1 MEIPKNRL
9 LPDTA
14 QINSLGH
21 LEIGGVDTVEL
32 AKKYGTPIYLYDET
46 TIRNRMREF
55 ITSVRETY
63 PRSKVLYAG
72 KAFLIKKMAKIA
84 AEEGLGLD
92 VVSGGEIF
100 IAKDSGFPMEN
111 TYFHGNN
118 KTLEELRFALDAGVG
133 NIVVDNL
140 SELKLLASL
149 VKRRPVNILFRLT
162 PGVDPHTHSYISTG
176 KIDSK
181 FGFQLYSRDLEE
193 AVELVKTVTF
203 LHFTG
208 LHCHIGSQIFD
219 TAFFRMASQIMAE
232 QVVIFTKKWDLPVK
246 ELDMGGGLGIA
257 YKPDD
262 NPPTPKEMAV
272 AIADPVGEVCN
283 REGIEPPTLIL
294 EPGRYIVGNAGVTLY
309 TVGTIK
315 EIPGVRKYVS
325 VDGGMADNPRPM
337 LYQAEY
343 TAFLANKM
351 DKSPKETVTIAG
363 RFCES
368 GDILINSSLLPMVE
382 YGDILVVS
390 ATGAYNY
397 SMSSNYNMCPRP
409 IVIGVS
415 DGRDEVWVEREKYID
430 LVRLQR

>member
-21 LEIGGVDTVEL
+21 LEIGGVDVVDL
-32 AKKYGTPIYLYDET
+32 AKRYGTPIYLYDET
-46 TIRNRMREF
+46 TLRNRMREF
-55 ITSVRETY
+55 VSSLKETY
-63 PRSKVLYAG
+63 PKSKVLYAG
-72 KAFLIKKMAKIA
+72 KAFLIKKMTRIL

-92 VVSGGEIF
+92 VVSGGEIY
-100 IAKDSGFPMEN
+100 IAKESNFPMEN
-111 TYFHGNN
+111 VYFHGNN
-118 KTLEELRFALDAGVG
+118 KTIEELKFALEVGVR

-140 SELKLLASL
+140 DELKLLVSL
-149 VKRRPVNILFRLT
+149 VKRRPINILFRLT

-181 FGFQLYSRDLEE
+181 FGFQLNSKDLET
-193 AVELVKTVTF
+193 AVELVKTDTF
-203 LHFTG
+203 LNFKG

-219 TAFFRMASQIMAE
+219 TKFFRISAEIMAE
-232 QVVIFTKKWDLPVK
+232 QVVTFTKKWNLPVE

-257 YKPDD
+257 YKPSDD
-262 NPPTPKEMAV
+262 PPTPKEMAV
-272 AIADPVGEVCN
+272 SVADPIGEVCN
-283 REGIEPPTLIL
+283 REGIELPTLIL
-294 EPGRYIVGNAGVTLY
+294 EPGRYIVGNAGVTVY

-315 EIPGVRKYVS
+315 EIPEIRKYVS

-351 DKSPKETVTIAG
+351 NKIPVETVTIAG

-368 GDILINSSLLPMVE
+368 GDILIDKAVLPTVE
-382 YGDILVVS
+382 NGDVLVIS

-409 IVIGVS
+409 IVIGVR
-415 DGRDEVWVEREKYID
+415 DGKDEVWVEREKYSD

>member
-21 LEIGGVDTVEL
+21 LEIGGVDVVDL
-32 AKKYGTPIYLYDET
+32 AKRYGTPIYLYDET
-46 TIRNRMREF
+46 TLRNRMREF
-55 ITSVRETY
+55 VSSLRGTY
-63 PRSKVLYAG
+63 PKSKVLYAG
-72 KAFLIKKMAKIA
+72 KAFLIKKMVKIL

-92 VVSGGEIF
+92 VVSGGEIY
-100 IAKDSGFPMEN
+100 IAEESNFPMEN
-111 TYFHGNN
+111 VYFHGNN
-118 KTLEELRFALDAGVG
+118 KTIEELKFALEVGVR

-140 SELKLLASL
+140 DELKLLVSL
-149 VKRRPVNILFRLT
+149 VKRRPINILFRLT

-176 KIDSK
+176 KVDSK
-181 FGFQLYSRDLEE
+181 FGFQLNSKDLET
-193 AVELVKTVTF
+193 AVELVKTDTF
-203 LHFTG
+203 LNFKG

-219 TAFFRMASQIMAE
+219 TKFFRISAEIMAE
-232 QVVIFTKKWDLPVK
+232 QVVTFTKKWNLPVE

-257 YKPDD
+257 YKPSDD
-262 NPPTPKEMAV
+262 PPTPKEMAV
-272 AIADPVGEVCN
+272 SIADPIGEVCN
-283 REGIEPPTLIL
+283 REGIELPTLIL
-294 EPGRYIVGNAGVTLY
+294 EPGRYIVGNAGVTVY

-315 EIPGVRKYVS
+315 EIPGIRKYVS

-351 DKSPKETVTIAG
+351 NKIPVETVTIAG

-368 GDILINSSLLPMVE
+368 GDILIDKAVLPTVE
-382 YGDILVVS
+382 NGDVLVIS

-409 IVIGVS
+409 IVIGVR
-415 DGRDEVWVEREKYID
+415 DGKDEVWVEREKYSD

>member
-14 QINSLGH
+14 EINSLGH

-32 AKKYGTPIYLYDET
+32 VKKYGTPIYLYDEMT
-46 TIRNRMREF
+46 LRNRMREF
-55 ITSVRETY
+55 LSSLKEAY
-63 PRSKVLYAG
+63 PKSKVLYAG
-72 KAFLIKKMAKIA
+72 KAFLIKKITRIL

-100 IAKDSGFPMEN
+100 IAKESNFPMEN
-111 TYFHGNN
+111 VYFHGNN
-118 KTLEELRFALDAGVG
+118 KTIEELKFALEVGVG

-140 SELKLLASL
+140 DELRLLTSL
-149 VKRRPVNILFRLT
+149 VKRRPVNILLRLT

-176 KIDSK
+176 KVDSK
-181 FGFQLYSRDLEE
+181 FGFQLNSKDLKT
-193 AVELVKTVTF
+193 AIELIKTDAF
-203 LHFTG
+203 LNFKG

-219 TAFFRMASQIMAE
+219 TKFFRMAAEIMAE
-232 QVVIFTKKWDLPVK
+232 QIVIFTKEWDLSVE
-246 ELDMGGGLGIA
+246 ELDLGGGLGIA

-262 NPPTPKEMAV
+262 DPPTPKEMAV
-272 AIADPVGEVCN
+272 SVADPIGEVCS
-283 REGIEPPTLIL
+283 REGIKHPTIIL
-294 EPGRYIVGNAGVTLY
+294 EPGRYIVGNAGITLY

-315 EIPGVRKYVS
+315 EIPGIRKYVS

-351 DKSPKETVTIAG
+351 NKPKAETVTIAG

-368 GDILINSSLLPMVE
+368 GDILIDKASLPKVE
-382 YGDILVVS
+382 NGDILVIS

-409 IVIGVS
+409 IVIGVNN
-415 DGRDEVWVEREKYID
+415 GKEEVWVEREKYID

>member
-1 MEIPKNRL
+1 MEIPNNRL

-21 LEIGGVDTVEL
+21 LEIGGVDVVEL

-46 TIRNRMREF
+46 TLRNRMREF
-55 ITSVRETY
+55 VSSLRETY
-63 PRSKVLYAG
+63 PNSKVLYAG
-72 KAFLIKKMAKIA
+72 KAFLIKKIAKIV

-92 VVSGGEIF
+92 VVSGGEIY
-100 IAKDSGFPMEN
+100 IAKESGFPMEN

-118 KTLEELRFALDAGVG
+118 KTLEELRFALDVGVG

-140 SELKLLASL
+140 NELRLLVSL
-149 VKRRPVNILFRLT
+149 VKRRPINVLFRLT

-176 KIDSK
+176 KVDSK
-181 FGFQLYSRDLEE
+181 FGFQLNSKDLEE
-193 AVELVKTVTF
+193 AIELVKTDAF
-203 LHFTG
+203 LHFVG

-219 TAFFRMASQIMAE
+219 TRFFRMASEIMAE
-232 QVVIFTKKWDLPVK
+232 QVVTFTKRWGLKIR

-262 NPPTPKEMAV
+262 DPPTPKEMAV
-272 AIADPVGEVCN
+272 AIADPIGETCA
-283 REGIEPPTLIL
+283 REGIELPTLIL
-294 EPGRYIVGNAGVTLY
+294 EPGRYIVGNAGVTIY

-315 EIPGVRKYVS
+315 EIPGIRKYVS

-351 DKSPKETVTIAG
+351 NKTSEETVTIAG

-368 GDILINSSLLPMVE
+368 GDILINESFLPKVE
-382 YGDILVVS
+382 YGDVLVIS

-409 IVIGVS
+409 IVIGVNE
-415 DGRDEVWVEREKYID
+415 GRDEVWVEREKYID

>member
-14 QINSLGH
+14 EINSLGH

-46 TIRNRMREF
+46 TLRNRMKEF
-55 ITSVRETY
+55 LSSLRETY
-63 PRSKVLYAG
+63 PKSKVLYAG
-72 KAFLIKKMAKIA
+72 KAFLIKKIA
-84 AEEGLGLD
+84 NILAEEGLGLD

-100 IAKDSGFPMEN
+100 IAKESNFPMEN
-111 TYFHGNN
+111 VYFHGNN
-118 KTLEELRFALDAGVG
+118 KTVEELKFALEVGVG

-140 SELKLLASL
+140 DELRLLTSL
-149 VKRRPVNILFRLT
+149 VKRRPVNILLRLT

-176 KIDSK
+176 KVDSK
-181 FGFQLYSRDLEE
+181 FGFQLNSKDLQI
-193 AVELVKTVTF
+193 AVELIKTDAF
-203 LHFTG
+203 LNFKG

-219 TAFFRMASQIMAE
+219 TKFFRMAAEIMAE
-232 QVVIFTKKWDLPVK
+232 QIVIFNKKWDLSVE
-246 ELDMGGGLGIA
+246 ELDLGGGLGIA

-262 NPPTPKEMAV
+262 DPPTPKEMAV
-272 AIADPVGEVCN
+272 SVADPIGEVCS
-283 REGIEPPTLIL
+283 REGIKYPTIIL
-294 EPGRYIVGNAGVTLY
+294 EPGRYIVGNAGITLY

-315 EIPGVRKYVS
+315 EIPGIRKYVS

-351 DKSPKETVTIAG
+351 NKPKVETVTIAG

-368 GDILINSSLLPMVE
+368 GDILIDKASLPKVE
-382 YGDILVVS
+382 NGDVLVIS

-397 SMSSNYNMCPRP
+397 SMASNYNMCPRP
-409 IVIGVS
+409 IVIGVNN
-415 DGRDEVWVEREKYID
+415 GKEEVWVEREKYID

>member
-1 MEIPKNRL
+1 MEIPRNRL

-21 LEIGGVDTVEL
+21 LEISGVDIVNL
-32 AKKYGTPIYLYDET
+32 AKKYGTPIYLYDEVT
-46 TIRNRMREF
+46 LRNRMREF
-55 ITSVRETY
+55 VSSLRDTY
-63 PRSKVLYAG
+63 PNSKVLYAG
-72 KAFLIKKMAKIA
+72 KAFLIKKMAKIV

-92 VVSGGEIF
+92 VVSGGEIYV
-100 IAKDSGFPMEN
+100 AKESGFPMEDV
-111 TYFHGNN
+111 YFHGNN
-118 KTLEELRFALDAGVG
+118 KTLEELRFALDIGVG

-181 FGFQLYSRDLEE
+181 FGFQLGSSDLEE
-193 AVELVKTVTF
+193 AIELVKTDAF
-203 LHFTG
+203 LNFVG

-219 TAFFRMASQIMAE
+219 TRFFGMASEIMAE
-232 QVVIFTKKWDLPVK
+232 QVVIFTKKWELK
-246 ELDMGGGLGIA
+246 IQKLDMGGGLGIA
-257 YKPDD
+257 YKPNDD
-262 NPPTPKEMAV
+262 PPTPKEMAV
-272 AIADPVGEVCN
+272 AIANPIGETCT
-283 REGIEPPTLIL
+283 REGIELPTLIL
-294 EPGRYIVGNAGVTLY
+294 EPGRYIVGNAGVTIY
-309 TVGTIK
+309 TVGSIK

-351 DKSPKETVTIAG
+351 NKVSVETVTIAG

-368 GDILINSSLLPMVE
+368 GDILINEAFLPKIE
-382 YGDILVVS
+382 YGDILVIS

-409 IVIGVS
+409 IVIGVN
-415 DGRDEVWVEREKYID
+415 GGKDEVWVEREKYID